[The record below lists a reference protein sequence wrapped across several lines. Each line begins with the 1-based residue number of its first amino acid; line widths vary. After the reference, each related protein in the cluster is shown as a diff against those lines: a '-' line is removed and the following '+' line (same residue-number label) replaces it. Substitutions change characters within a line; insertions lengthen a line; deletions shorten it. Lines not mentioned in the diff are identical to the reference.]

1 MGRRNRVREHIGK
14 RSRDFILGSWR
25 GLFKFSEFFF
35 AYLKYTA
42 KGEWAGSAAK
52 SSQNIEYL
60 LTTYDDCATAPPV

>member
-14 RSRDFILGSWR
+14 RSKDFILGSWR

-35 AYLKYTA
+35 SYLKYIT
-42 KGEWAGSAAK
+42 KCEWAGGAAK

-60 LTTYDDCATAPPV
+60 LTTHDDLSTAPPS